1 MRDEMKKDT
10 FGLKIFGRDP
20 PSKRMTEKS
29 LKLSKKRQ
37 EKEETKKKLEEEKK
51 RQEEEETRLEEEVES
66 DHHGRIYVDY
76 RVPRPSNFPQQYKFT
91 KEVKCGV
98 GTFAE
103 VFMCTL

>member
-1 MRDEMKKDT
+1 MKKDT

-76 RVPRPSNFPQQYKFT
+76 RVPRPSNFP
-91 KEVKCGV
+91 VSAIIV
-98 GTFAE
+98 TFLTYLCHIILATIQ
-103 VFMCTL
+103 VH